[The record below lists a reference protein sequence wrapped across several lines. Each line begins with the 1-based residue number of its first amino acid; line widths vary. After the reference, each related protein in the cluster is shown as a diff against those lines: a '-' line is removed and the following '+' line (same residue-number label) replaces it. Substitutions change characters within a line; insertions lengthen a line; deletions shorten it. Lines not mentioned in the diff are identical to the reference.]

1 MLARFLFRKAEG
13 FVVADETV
21 LLLFFR
27 TEDTVLEAW
36 KGVTGSVEFVV
47 LVLN

>member
-21 LLLFFR
+21 LLFLR

>member
-21 LLLFFR
+21 LLFFR